1 VPGHSFAVIALRLY
15 TRPGCHLCDDMKA
28 QIQRVAR
35 ATNTPIALEEVDIST
50 DANLE
55 TRYGLEIPVL
65 VVNGKKAA
73 KYRINEDALA
83 RILRAGGPGTAGG
96 SGETG

>member
-1 VPGHSFAVIALRLY
+1 VIALRLY

-28 QIQRVAR
+28 QIQRVAK

-50 DANLE
+50 DADLE

-83 RILRAGGPGTAGG
+83 RILRAGGPGTAGE